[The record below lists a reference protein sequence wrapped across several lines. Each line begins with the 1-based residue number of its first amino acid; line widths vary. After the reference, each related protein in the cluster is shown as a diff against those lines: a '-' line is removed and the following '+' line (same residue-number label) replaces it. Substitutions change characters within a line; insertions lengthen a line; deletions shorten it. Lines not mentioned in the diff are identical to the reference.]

1 MENLFEERTIE
12 YPYVFATEGTL
23 AAGNTWIPTPK
34 DARIVDDAA
43 LVEDEV
49 AELYTMEI
57 LNPNA
62 VPIEGV
68 WVKLDDALEVDDEI
82 FASGDWNTLML
93 PPRQRIRHKQIIR
106 FGKPASTNLL
116 QNTTLK
122 YKKNCRPIVLAGT
135 GDISNDFTIILH
147 SIVYKPAAF
156 GIPGV
161 FGTLDGVLT
170 IVDSTRN
177 RVLSLEKS
185 DLTGQRVSQALWD
198 LLPGGRTQ
206 TVPKIWPL
214 LRFGW
219 NAKATTINK
228 DYKFHYDDAEV
239 SEERRNLCWE
249 PMDNKIVI
257 IEALGVRPHANSHF
271 TALKVA
277 GEYMPS
283 SRFYTVPTHN
293 SLIFGEGNSLLG
305 WQEFFAI
312 PRLADAQVIMASSL
326 GIPDA
331 YKESGGVIHQTTAAV
346 AANNVI
352 AAIAGKIIDM
362 A

>member
-1 MENLFEERTIE
+1 MENLFEERTNE
-12 YPYVFATEGTL
+12 YPFVFATEGAL
-23 AAGNTWIPTPK
+23 AVGNTWMPSPK
-34 DARIVDDAA
+34 EARVVDDAA
-43 LVEDEV
+43 LDEDEV
-49 AELYTMEI
+49 AELYAMEI

-93 PPRQRIRHKQIIR
+93 PPWQRIRQKQVIR

-116 QNTTLK
+116 QSTTLK

-135 GDISNDFTIILH
+135 GGISADFTIILH

-161 FGTLDGVLT
+161 FGTLDGVLH
-170 IVDSTRN
+170 IVDSTRS
-177 RVLSLEKS
+177 RALSLTKP
-185 DLTGQRVSQALWD
+185 DLAGQRVSQDLWD
-198 LLPGGRTQ
+198 KLPGGRTQ

-228 DYKFHYDDAEV
+228 DYGFYYDDAEV
-239 SEERRNLCWE
+239 SEKRRTLCWE
-249 PMDNKIVI
+249 PKDNKIVI
-257 IEALGVRPHANSHF
+257 IEALGVRPHADSHF

-277 GEYMPS
+277 GAYMPS

-293 SLIFGEGNSLLG
+293 ALMFGEANSLLG

-326 GIPDA
+326 GIPNG
-331 YKESGGVIHQTTAAV
+331 YKESGGVIHQTSVAV
-346 AANNVI
+346 ADNNII

-362 A
+362 V

>member
-1 MENLFEERTIE
+1 MENLFEERTTE
-12 YPYVFATEGTL
+12 YPFVFATEGAL
-23 AAGNTWIPTPK
+23 AVGNTWMPTPK

-49 AELYTMEI
+49 AELYAMEI
-57 LNPNA
+57 LNPNS

-93 PPRQRIRHKQIIR
+93 PPWQRIRQKQVIR

-116 QNTTLK
+116 QSTTLK
-122 YKKNCRPIVLAGT
+122 YKKKCLPIVLAGT
-135 GDISNDFTIILH
+135 GDISADFTIILH

-156 GIPGV
+156 RIPGV
-161 FGTLDGVLT
+161 FGILDGVLH

-177 RVLSLEKS
+177 RGLALTKP
-185 DLTGQRVSQALWD
+185 DLAGQRVSPALWD
-198 LLPGGRTQ
+198 KLPGGRTQ
-206 TVPKIWPL
+206 MVPKIWPL

-228 DYKFHYDDAEV
+228 DYGFHYDDAEV
-239 SEERRNLCWE
+239 SEKRRSLWWE
-249 PMDNKIVI
+249 PVDNKIVI
-257 IEALGVRPHANSHF
+257 IEALGIRPHADSHF
-271 TALKVA
+271 TALKV
-277 GEYMPS
+277 GDEYMPS

-293 SLIFGEGNSLLG
+293 PLMFGEANSLLG

-331 YKESGGVIHQTTAAV
+331 YKESGGVVHQTTAAV
-346 AANNVI
+346 AADNIV

>member
-12 YPYVFATEGTL
+12 YFYDFATLGAL
-23 AAGNTWIPTPK
+23 AVGNTWMPTTK
-34 DARIVDDAA
+34 EARIVDDST
-43 LVEDEV
+43 LDEDEV

-68 WVKLDDALEVDDEI
+68 WVKLDDALEVDDEL

-93 PPRQRIRHKQIIR
+93 PPWQRIRQKQVIR

-116 QNTTLK
+116 QNTTFK

-135 GDISNDFTIILH
+135 GGISADFTIILH

-177 RVLSLEKS
+177 RGLPLTKP
-185 DLTGQRVSQALWD
+185 DLAGQRVSPDLWD
-198 LLPGGRTQ
+198 KLPGGRTQ
-206 TVPKIWPL
+206 AVPKIWPL

-228 DYKFHYDDAEV
+228 DYGFHYDDAEV

-249 PMDNKIVI
+249 PRDNKIVI
-257 IEALGVRPHANSHF
+257 IEALGVRPHADSHF
-271 TALKVA
+271 TALKIA

-293 SLIFGEGNSLLG
+293 PLMFGEANSLLG
-305 WQEFFAI
+305 WNEFFAI

-346 AANNVI
+346 AADNII

>member
-1 MENLFEERTIE
+1 METLFEERTIE
-12 YPYVFATEGTL
+12 YLYDFATLSTL
-23 AAGNTWIPTPK
+23 AAGNTWMPTPK
-34 DARIVDDAA
+34 DARIVDDAT
-43 LVEDEV
+43 LGEDEV

-57 LNPNA
+57 LNPNK
-62 VPIEGV
+62 VPIEGA
-68 WVKLDDALEVDDEI
+68 WVKLDDAFEVDDEI
-82 FASGDWNTLML
+82 FASGDWDTLML
-93 PPRQRIRHKQIIR
+93 PPWQRIRQKQVIR

-116 QNTTLK
+116 QSTTLK

-135 GDISNDFTIILH
+135 GGISADFSIILH
-147 SIVYKPAAF
+147 SFVYKPGAF
-156 GIPGV
+156 GLPGV

-177 RVLSLEKS
+177 RVLTLAKP
-185 DLTGQRVSQALWD
+185 DLAGQRVSQDLWD
-198 LLPGGRTQ
+198 KLPGGKTQ

-228 DYKFHYDDAEV
+228 DYGFLYDDAEV
-239 SEERRNLCWE
+239 SEKRRSLWWE
-249 PMDNKIVI
+249 TRDNKIVI
-257 IEALGVRPHANSHF
+257 IEALGVRPHADSHF

-293 SLIFGEGNSLLG
+293 PLMFGEANSLLG

-326 GIPDA
+326 GITDA
-331 YKESGGVIHQTTAAV
+331 YKESGGVVHQTTAVVTAD
-346 AANNVI
+346 NII
-352 AAIAGKIIDM
+352 AAIVGKIIDM

>member
-1 MENLFEERTIE
+1 L
-12 YPYVFATEGTL
+12 G
-23 AAGNTWIPTPK
+23 
-34 DARIVDDAA
+34 
-43 LVEDEV
+43 EDEV
-49 AELYTMEI
+49 AELYAIEI

-62 VPIEGV
+62 VPIEAV

-93 PPRQRIRHKQIIR
+93 PPWQRIRQKQVIR
-106 FGKPASTNLL
+106 LGKPASTNLL
-116 QNTTLK
+116 QSTTLK

-135 GDISNDFTIILH
+135 GDISADFSIILH
-147 SIVYKPAAF
+147 SYVYKPAAF

-177 RVLSLEKS
+177 RVLTLTKE
-185 DLTGQRVSQALWD
+185 DLAPDREGRRKRVSPDLWD
-198 LLPGGRTQ
+198 KLPGGKTQ

-228 DYKFHYDDAEV
+228 DYGFHYDDDEV
-239 SEERRNLCWE
+239 SEGRRNLFWE
-249 PMDNKIVI
+249 PKDNKIVI
-257 IEALGVRPHANSHF
+257 IEALGVRPDDNSNF

-283 SRFYTVPTHN
+283 SRFHT
-293 SLIFGEGNSLLG
+293 
-305 WQEFFAI
+305 
-312 PRLADAQVIMASSL
+312 
-326 GIPDA
+326 
-331 YKESGGVIHQTTAAV
+331 
-346 AANNVI
+346 
-352 AAIAGKIIDM
+352 
-362 A
+362 